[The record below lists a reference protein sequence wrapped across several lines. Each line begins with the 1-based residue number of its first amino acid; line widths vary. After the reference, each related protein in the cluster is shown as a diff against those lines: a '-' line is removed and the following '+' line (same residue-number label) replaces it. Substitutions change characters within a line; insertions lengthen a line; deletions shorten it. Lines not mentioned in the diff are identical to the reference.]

1 MSVPQSV
8 ADVIRSHV
16 TLEVEGID
24 RMYLNVY
31 QPGLQLERHVFGF
44 LREQR
49 GQGAVSSRCF
59 QAMTETFI
67 ANVEAFAQRLN
78 IPLVRFE
85 HKARKDDVTAEYR
98 AKFAG
103 SEGIYFIGKVLA
115 AI

>member
-1 MSVPQSV
+1 MSLPHSV

-31 QPGLQLERHVFGF
+31 QPGLQLERHVFRF

-49 GQGAVSSRCF
+49 GQGAVSSLCF
-59 QAMTETFI
+59 QAMTRAFVGSI
-67 ANVEAFAQRLN
+67 EAFALKEG
-78 IPLVRFE
+78 IPLVPFE
-85 HKARKDDVTAEYR
+85 HKARKDDVTAKYR

-103 SEGIYFIGKVLA
+103 KEGIY
-115 AI
+115 